1 MLPADDVSSAIQ
13 PIPIRVLVIDDHR
26 TMRQSIRGLLGQ
38 VGITDV
44 EEAENGEAA
53 LSLLHRPGFKYPDV
67 IICDL
72 HMKKGDGMEFCN
84 ATRRD
89 ERLRDRRIPIL
100 ILTGDKDDLVHDVA
114 AQVGA
119 AAILTKPISAG
130 ELRRQIEMAVGY
142 SVGK

>member
-1 MLPADDVSSAIQ
+1 MLPADEVSSATQ

-26 TMRQSIRGLLGQ
+26 TMRQIIRGLLGQ

-53 LSLLHRPGFKYPDV
+53 LSLLHRPGFRYPDV

-72 HMKKGDGMEFCN
+72 HMNRGDGMEFCN
-84 ATRRD
+84 AARRD
-89 ERLRDRRIPIL
+89 EKLRNRHIPIL
-100 ILTGDKDDLVHDVA
+100 ILTGDTDELMHDVA

-119 AAILTKPISAG
+119 AAILTKPISAHD
-130 ELRRQIEMAVGY
+130 LRRQIEMAVGY